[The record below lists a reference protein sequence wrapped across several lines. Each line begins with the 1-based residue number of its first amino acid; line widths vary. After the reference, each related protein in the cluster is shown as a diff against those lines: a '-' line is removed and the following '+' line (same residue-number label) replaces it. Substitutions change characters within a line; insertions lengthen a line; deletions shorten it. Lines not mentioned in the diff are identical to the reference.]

1 MSNNCEPNWGIVDGF
16 LCGFVLNSDYIFMW
30 GAVHYSWPRYRVIDS
45 IKILDD
51 KNEEWLE
58 VTQPLNAEQDLM
70 FRHP

>member
-1 MSNNCEPNWGIVDGF
+1 
-16 LCGFVLNSDYIFMW
+16 MW

-58 VTQPLNAEQDLM
+58 VTQPLNAE
-70 FRHP
+70 